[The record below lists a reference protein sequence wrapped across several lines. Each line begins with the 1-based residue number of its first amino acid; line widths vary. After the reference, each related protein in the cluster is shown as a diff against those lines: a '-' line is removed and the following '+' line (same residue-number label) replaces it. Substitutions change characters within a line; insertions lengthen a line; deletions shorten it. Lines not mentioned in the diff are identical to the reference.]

1 MSKNTRPRNRND
13 EADQHETQ
21 QDGTAQAQPSAA
33 RTPSELLRM
42 DKAIHTLIAF
52 LEKHL
57 GQGSSRSEDHSPGRS
72 PEDED
77 TR

>member
-1 MSKNTRPRNRND
+1 MSKNTRPRHRND
-13 EADQHETQ
+13 QAGQDETK
-21 QDGTAQAQPSAA
+21 QDGMAQAQPSVA

-57 GQGSSRSEDHSPGRS
+57 GQGSSRPEDRLPDSS
-72 PEDED
+72 PEEED
-77 TR
+77 SN

>member
-13 EADQHETQ
+13 EADQDETQ
-21 QDGTAQAQPSAA
+21 QDGIARAQPSGA

-52 LEKHL
+52 LEKRL
-57 GQGSSRSEDHSPGRS
+57 GQGSTQPEDRS
-72 PEDED
+72 PDSDREEED
-77 TR
+77 TG

>member
-1 MSKNTRPRNRND
+1 MPRRPPRRNRND
-13 EADQHETQ
+13 PVDQDETQ
-21 QDGTAQAQPSAA
+21 EEGMARAQPRAA
-33 RTPSELLRM
+33 RTPSEVLRM

-57 GQGSSRSEDHSPGRS
+57 GQGSTRPEDRSPDSS

-77 TR
+77 TG

>member
-13 EADQHETQ
+13 QADRDETQ
-21 QDGTAQAQPSAA
+21 QDGMAQAQPSAA
-33 RTPSELLRM
+33 RTPSEVLRL

-57 GQGSSRSEDHSPGRS
+57 GQGSTPSEDRS
-72 PEDED
+72 PDSDREED
-77 TR
+77 TG